1 MDPGESRLVGDRRS
15 YNLVGKFAT
24 LSTSDSIFLSCDSVR
39 PPLADCVPGPTVNL
53 ILTRYVSISYRLMYD
68 CNRARR
74 DTSTASGS
82 CGSRAV
88 TGQYYVIPKGRT
100 LK

>member
-39 PPLADCVPGPTVNL
+39 PPLADCGPGPMVNL

-68 CNRARR
+68 CNRARPL
-74 DTSTASGS
+74 AVVGH
-82 CGSRAV
+82 GLSR
-88 TGQYYVIPKGRT
+88 QYYVIPKGRT